1 MIHEAGIAGM
11 RDLISD
17 TAKWG
22 DLTVGPKIV
31 DKHVHKKM
39 AMALGQIRSGEFARE
54 FIREMRTGAKRY
66 RALLQ
71 EGRRHPLEKTGRRL
85 RALMDWRKK

>member
-1 MIHEAGIAGM
+1 M

-22 DLTVGPKIV
+22 DLTVGPRIV
-31 DKHVHKKM
+31 NQQVTRNMRAALKK
-39 AMALGQIRSGEFARE
+39 IRSGEFARE
-54 FIREMRTGAKRY
+54 FIREMETGHRRY
-66 RALLQ
+66 RVLLQ
-71 EGRRHPLEKTGRRL
+71 QGRRQPIEKTGRRL

>member
-1 MIHEAGIAGM
+1 MIHQAGIAGM

-31 DKHVHKKM
+31 DKQVRKKM
-39 AMALGQIRSGEFARE
+39 TMALGQIRTGKFAHG
-54 FIREMRTGAKRY
+54 FIREMKTGGKRY

-71 EGRRHPLEKTGRRL
+71 EGRRHPLERTGRRL
-85 RALMDWRKK
+85 RALMDWREK